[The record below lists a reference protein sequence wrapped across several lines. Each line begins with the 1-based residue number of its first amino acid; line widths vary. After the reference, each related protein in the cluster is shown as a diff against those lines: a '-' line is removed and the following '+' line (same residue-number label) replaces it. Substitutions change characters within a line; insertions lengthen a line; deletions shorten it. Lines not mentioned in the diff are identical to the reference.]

1 MSEQGRTTMQDIQE
15 LKETIKRILDSQ
27 RLAVLA
33 THGEVRPYGS
43 LVAFAATEDL
53 KSILFATTRAT
64 RKYTNLLKN
73 TGVALVID
81 TRTNQTA
88 DFADAAAVTVLGDV
102 EEISDHEEQQFAN
115 IYLDKHPTLREFVES
130 PTTALLRVNV
140 KTYIM
145 VSRFQNVQ
153 ELHVS
158 E

>member
-1 MSEQGRTTMQDIQE
+1 MQDIQQ
-15 LKETIKRILDSQ
+15 LKETIKALLDSQ

-33 THGEVRPYGS
+33 TQGQIRPYGS

-64 RKYTNLLKN
+64 RKYANLLKN
-73 TGVALVID
+73 PGVALVID

-88 DFADAAAVTVLGDV
+88 DFADAAAVTALGDV
-102 EEISDHEEQQFAN
+102 EEIADHEQQELVS
-115 IYLDKHPTLREFVES
+115 IYLDKHPYLREFVAS
-130 PTTALLRVNV
+130 PTTALLRVDV